1 MATPSTGPA
10 ATTSNYTLPSNIK
23 TTAQH
28 KQEQE
33 NAIINGKG
41 DEMGQT
47 AFLTLFT
54 TQLKNQNPL
63 DPMDNTAFVSQLA
76 QFSQLEATTKMS
88 GSMESLVKSLSTSQ
102 IAGASAL
109 IGKTVGVS
117 DGKAVYDGAPVNG
130 FANLPND
137 VDSLTL
143 KVYNSAGQLVRTGE
157 VGAQK
162 KGEFAFSWDGKDDK
176 GNPQTNGSYRIEA
189 SANRFGKATKPAIT
203 TMAYVRSVNTD
214 QVTGDMK
221 LEFNDGSQ
229 LSVTEI
235 KRIGNE

>member
-1 MATPSTGPA
+1 MAATSTGA
-10 ATTSNYTLPSNIK
+10 AAATSNYTLPSNIK
-23 TTAQH
+23 TTTQY

-33 NAIINGKG
+33 NAVINGKG

-102 IAGASAL
+102 ISGASAL
-109 IGKTVGVS
+109 IGKTVGVT
-117 DGKAVYDGAPVNG
+117 DGKAVFDGAPVNG
-130 FANLPND
+130 FVTLPTD

-143 KVYNSAGQLVRTGE
+143 KVYNSSGQLVRTGQ

-162 KGEFAFSWDGKDDK
+162 KGDFGFAWDGKDDS
-176 GNPQTNGSYRIEA
+176 GNAVANGAYRIEA
-189 SANRFGKATKPAIT
+189 SATRFGKANKAAIT

-229 LSVTEI
+229 LSISEI
-235 KRIGNE
+235 KRIGIQ

>member
-1 MATPSTGPA
+1 MAATSTGA
-10 ATTSNYTLPSNIK
+10 AAATSNYTLPSNIK
-23 TTAQH
+23 TTTQY

-33 NAIINGKG
+33 NAVINGKG

-102 IAGASAL
+102 ISGASAL
-109 IGKTVGVS
+109 IGKTVGVT
-117 DGKAVYDGAPVNG
+117 DGKAVFDGAPVNG
-130 FANLPND
+130 FVTLPTD

-143 KVYNSAGQLVRTGE
+143 KVYNSSGQLVRTGQ

-162 KGEFAFSWDGKDDK
+162 KGDFGFAWDGKDDS
-176 GNPQTNGSYRIEA
+176 GNAVANGAYRIEA
-189 SANRFGKATKPAIT
+189 SATRFGKANKAAIT

-229 LSVTEI
+229 LSVSEI
-235 KRIGNE
+235 KRIGIQ

>member
-1 MATPSTGPA
+1 MAATSTGA
-10 ATTSNYTLPSNIK
+10 AAATSNYTLPSNIK
-23 TTAQH
+23 TTTQY

-33 NAIINGKG
+33 NAVINGKG
-41 DEMGQT
+41 DQMGQT

-88 GSMESLVKSLSTSQ
+88 GSMESLVNSLSTSQ
-102 IAGASAL
+102 ISGASAL
-109 IGKTVGVS
+109 IGKTVGVT
-117 DGKAVYDGAPVNG
+117 DGKAIYDGAPVNG
-130 FANLPND
+130 FVTLPTD

-143 KVYNSAGQLVRTGE
+143 KVYNSSGQLVRTGQ

-162 KGEFAFSWDGKDDK
+162 KGDFGFAWDGKDDS
-176 GNPQTNGSYRIEA
+176 GNAVANGAYRIDA
-189 SANRFGKATKPAIT
+189 SATRFGKANKAAIT

-229 LSVTEI
+229 LSVSEI
-235 KRIGNE
+235 KRIGNQ

>member
-1 MATPSTGPA
+1 MAATSTGA
-10 ATTSNYTLPSNIK
+10 AAATSNYTLPSNIK
-23 TTAQH
+23 TTTQY

-41 DEMGQT
+41 DQMGQT

-102 IAGASAL
+102 ISGASAL
-109 IGKTVGVS
+109 IGKTVGIT

-130 FANLPND
+130 FVTLPTD

-143 KVYNSAGQLVRTGE
+143 KVYNSSGQLVRTGQ

-162 KGEFAFSWDGKDDK
+162 KGDFGFAWDGKDDS
-176 GNPQTNGSYRIEA
+176 GNAVANGAYRIEA
-189 SANRFGKATKPAIT
+189 SATRFGRANKAALT

-229 LSVTEI
+229 LSISEI
-235 KRIGNE
+235 KRIGIQ

>member
-1 MATPSTGPA
+1 MAATSTGA
-10 ATTSNYTLPSNIK
+10 AAATSNYTLPSNIK
-23 TTAQH
+23 TTAQL

-41 DEMGQT
+41 DQMGQT

-102 IAGASAL
+102 ISGASAL
-109 IGKTVGVS
+109 IGKTVGVT
-117 DGKAVYDGAPVNG
+117 DGKAVFDGAPVNG
-130 FANLPND
+130 FVTLPTD
-137 VDSLTL
+137 VDSLSL
-143 KVYNSAGQLVRTGE
+143 KVYNSSGQLVRTGQ

-162 KGEFAFSWDGKDDK
+162 KGEFGFAWDGKDDS
-176 GNPQTNGSYRIEA
+176 GNAVANGAYRIEA
-189 SANRFGKATKPAIT
+189 SATRFGKANKAAIT

-229 LSVTEI
+229 LSISEI
-235 KRIGNE
+235 KRIGIQ